1 MISTF
6 FQIKDLYENS
16 KPWYKWI
23 SKSDLKNM
31 TKATEKRDPKK
42 KSVKIRDADKP
53 SSSKPVAFVVPSI
66 VIVPGTPHANREPF
80 KCKVDIEDDKDIEK
94 LEEDKEAIAKNA
106 ESNPEIVIN
115 DDNAGAPP
123 LISIDEEE
131 NTNIKPIS
139 LSAQEEKSR
148 RFSKLPPAPKNA
160 PNAEKVGSK
169 FTKIEI
175 PEVIQA
181 TELEVKDDFEELLE
195 ISEEDNIKNPVVKID
210 EPDAQDENENGDV
223 GNLLALSASAKSRR
237 FSKLPPSPKDAP
249 NAVQLGSKFTK
260 IEIANAEQANKEE
273 QEIKTDEMLMNPG
286 LLDVAQQNEKSRR
299 FSKLPPAPLDAP
311 NAVQLGS
318 KFTMIPR
325 DLTQKQ

>member
-1 MISTF
+1 
-6 FQIKDLYENS
+6 
-16 KPWYKWI
+16 
-23 SKSDLKNM
+23 M
-31 TKATEKRDPKK
+31 TKTTGKKDPKK
-42 KSVKIRDADKP
+42 KSVKIKDADKP

-80 KCKVDIEDDKDIEK
+80 KCKVDIEEDGDVETLEKDKK
-94 LEEDKEAIAKNA
+94 AIAKDV

-123 LISIDEEE
+123 LISIEEVE
-131 NTNIKPIS
+131 NTKIKPIS

-175 PEVIQA
+175 PEIMQA
-181 TELEVKDDFEELLE
+181 TELEVKDDFDELLE
-195 ISEEDNIKNPVVKID
+195 INDEDNNIKNPVVKID
-210 EPDAQDENENGDV
+210 EPNSDVQDENESGNV
-223 GNLLALSASAKSRR
+223 NLLALSGSAKSRR

-260 IEIANAEQANKEE
+260 IEIANESIAEQANKEE
-273 QEIKTDEMLMNPG
+273 EEEIKNNEMLLNPG
-286 LLDVAQQNEKSRR
+286 LLDVTQQNEKSRR

>member
-1 MISTF
+1 
-6 FQIKDLYENS
+6 
-16 KPWYKWI
+16 
-23 SKSDLKNM
+23 M
-31 TKATEKRDPKK
+31 TKTTGKKDPKK
-42 KSVKIRDADKP
+42 KSVKIKDADKP

-80 KCKVDIEDDKDIEK
+80 KCKLDIEEDGDVEK
-94 LEEDKEAIAKNA
+94 LEEDKKEIAKDV

-115 DDNAGAPP
+115 DEAPP
-123 LISIDEEE
+123 LISIDEVE
-131 NTNIKPIS
+131 NTKIKPIS

-169 FTKIEI
+169 FAKIEI
-175 PEVIQA
+175 PEIIQA
-181 TELEVKDDFEELLE
+181 TELEVKDDFDELLE
-195 ISEEDNIKNPVVKID
+195 INDEDNNIKNPVVKID
-210 EPDAQDENENGDV
+210 EPNSDVQDENESGNV
-223 GNLLALSASAKSRR
+223 NLLALSGSAKSRR

-260 IEIANAEQANKEE
+260 IEIANESIAEQANKEE
-273 QEIKTDEMLMNPG
+273 EEIKNNEMLLNPG
-286 LLDVAQQNEKSRR
+286 LLDVTQLNEKSRR